1 MIRDI
6 EKFEN
11 AARMAM
17 GSYDAAAAVPM
28 ATPASATNIPWL
40 AVLAALAGAAL
51 FLSVL
56 L

>member
-17 GSYDAAAAVPM
+17 GSYDAAAVPM
-28 ATPASATNIPWL
+28 ARPENGIPWF

-51 FLSVL
+51 LLSL
-56 L
+56 LL

>member
-17 GSYDAAAAVPM
+17 GSYDAAAVPM
-28 ATPASATNIPWL
+28 AAPASATTIPWL
-40 AVLAALAGAAL
+40 AVLAALAGATL
-51 FLSVL
+51 LLSFLL
-56 L
+56 